1 MSSPH
6 DHTPAWL
13 FSFVDLAFL
22 LLLALTQLGVEP
34 GGISVDLGEIRVPR
48 IRTDEA
54 RDLPAAP
61 QQRWQLRVHPAAA
74 GQSPFELAGPEA
86 RGGGAADASARL
98 AAGELRARLVR
109 LREADERRPL
119 LAPHGDSRSEDL
131 LAAASLVEEL
141 WPGRRRATI
150 APLLAGR

>member
-1 MSSPH
+1 MATPP

-22 LLLALTQLGVEP
+22 LLLALTQIGVEP
-34 GGISVDLGEIRVPR
+34 GGITVDLGEILVPR

-61 QQRWQLRVHPAAA
+61 QQRWQLRVHPPAEGGA
-74 GQSPFELAGPEA
+74 PFELAGPEA
-86 RGGGAADASARL
+86 RGGAGTETPPRLAADA
-98 AAGELRARLVR
+98 LRARLVL
-109 LREADERRPL
+109 LRGADEPRPL
-119 LAPHGDSRSEDL
+119 LAPHGDSRTEDL

-150 APLLAGR
+150 APIVAGR

>member
-22 LLLALTQLGVEP
+22 LLLALTQIGVEP
-34 GGISVDLGEIRVPR
+34 GGITVDLGEILVPR

-61 QQRWQLRVHPAAA
+61 QQRWQVRVHPAAA
-74 GQSPFELAGPEA
+74 GGSPFELAGPE
-86 RGGGAADASARL
+86 GGGAPAAGEAGRL
-98 AAGELRARLVR
+98 AASELHARLVY
-109 LREADERRPL
+109 LRDARERRPL
-119 LAPHGDSRSEDL
+119 LAPHGDSRTEDL
-131 LAAASLVEEL
+131 LAAANLVEEL

-150 APLLAGR
+150 APLLASR

>member
-1 MSSPH
+1 MSAP

-22 LLLALTQLGVEP
+22 LLLALTQIGVEP
-34 GGISVDLGEIRVPR
+34 GGITVDLGEILVPR

-61 QQRWQLRVHPAAA
+61 QQRWQLRVHPPVA
-74 GQSPFELAGPEA
+74 GGAPFELAGPAA
-86 RGGGAADASARL
+86 RGGATTDASPRFAADA
-98 AAGELRARLVR
+98 LRARLVL
-109 LREADERRPL
+109 LRGADEPRPL
-119 LAPHGDSRSEDL
+119 LAPHGDSRTQDL

-150 APLLAGR
+150 APLVAGR

>member
-1 MSSPH
+1 MSAP

-13 FSFVDLAFL
+13 FSFVDLSFL
-22 LLLALTQLGVEP
+22 LLLALTQIGVEP
-34 GGISVDLGEIRVPR
+34 GGITVDLGEILVPR
-48 IRTDEA
+48 VRTEQA

-61 QQRWQLRVHPAAA
+61 QQRWQLRVHPPGEGGA
-74 GQSPFELAGPEA
+74 PFELAGPEA
-86 RGGGAADASARL
+86 RAGAAADAPARL
-98 AAGELRARLVR
+98 VAEALRARLVL
-109 LREADERRPL
+109 LRDAEEPRPL

-150 APLLAGR
+150 APIVAGR

>member
-1 MSSPH
+1 MAAPQ

-22 LLLALTQLGVEP
+22 LLLALTQIGVEP
-34 GGISVDLGEIRVPR
+34 GGITVDLGEILVPR

-54 RDLPAAP
+54 RDLPAGP
-61 QQRWQLRVHPAAA
+61 QQRWQLRVHPVAA
-74 GQSPFELAGPEA
+74 GEAAFELAGPPG
-86 RGGGAADASARL
+86 RGGVQPDAPPRL
-98 AAGELRARLVR
+98 AAGELRERLARLR
-109 LREADERRPL
+109 DADESRPL
-119 LAPHGDSRSEDL
+119 LAPHGDSRTEDL

-150 APLLAGR
+150 APLVAGR

>member
-22 LLLALTQLGVEP
+22 LLLALTQIGVEP
-34 GGISVDLGEIRVPR
+34 GGISVDLGEILVPR

-54 RDLPAAP
+54 RHLPAAP
-61 QQRWQLRVHPAAA
+61 QQRWQVRVHPAAT
-74 GQSPFELAGPEA
+74 GQPAFELAAPAA
-86 RGGGAADASARL
+86 RGGPAADADARL
-98 AAGELRARLVR
+98 AASELRARLEG
-109 LREADERRPL
+109 LRDAQERRPL
-119 LAPHGDSRSEDL
+119 LAPHGDSRTEDL
-131 LAAASLVEEL
+131 LAAANLVEEL

-150 APLLAGR
+150 APLLAAR